1 MKDCEAEHKVYN
13 DEDDGDSVF
22 QIKSAPAQIFK
33 DKVKEVWRF
42 LVILWFICIFKS
54 KLIRIMQY
62 YATFQL

>member
-33 DKVKEVWRF
+33 DKVKEV
-42 LVILWFICIFKS
+42 
-54 KLIRIMQY
+54 
-62 YATFQL
+62 